1 MDKRAKFDLM
11 EKVSRELEDLKHSQ
25 EAVIKKITQIEAHNI
40 NLGDSDLDNVLSDIH
55 EQAAENLTRVE
66 DASLSFQQKTEA
78 YATAN
83 TSVVRLMLFSIEFG
97 TKTPAHFSMDG
108 SYMLL
113 WVLTYSAITSNST
126 SVWLPLPKSIA

>member
-40 NLGDSDLDNVLSDIH
+40 NLGDSDLDGVLGDIH

-66 DASLSFQQKTEA
+66 DAALSFQQKTEQFA
-78 YATAN
+78 SDN
-83 TSVVRLMLFSIEFG
+83 PVVLE
-97 TKTPAHFSMDG
+97 P
-108 SYMLL
+108 
-113 WVLTYSAITSNST
+113 VLA
-126 SVWLPLPKSIA
+126 